1 MIRFYNGKILTL
13 KDGFDISNDEVW
25 VKDDK
30 IFHIG
35 KNDNLVADEEID
47 LNGNLLMPSFKN
59 AHTHSAMTFLR
70 SYADDLPLNE
80 WLYNRVF
87 PLEAKLT
94 ADDIYHLSKLAF
106 AEYLTSG
113 ISACFDMYYFP
124 ENMITASIE
133 CSFRSVLT
141 CGLNDFQESLD
152 KLENYYNKFNN
163 YDSLI
168 SYKLGF
174 HAEYT
179 TSKEKIQGVAKLAE
193 KYKAPVYMHASETKS
208 EVEECVK
215 KYGKTPTQ
223 LFNDL
228 GIWNYGGGAYHSV
241 WVNDDDLQIY
251 KDKNVWAIINAGS
264 NCKLA
269 SGIAPVQKMY
279 DKNINVA
286 IGTDGP
292 ASNNCLDMF
301 REMFLIAATQKI
313 SLCDASVPD
322 ANKILYSATVGSAK
336 SMGLDNCDVIDVGK
350 QADLIV
356 IDMHRPNMQPINN
369 ISKNIVYS
377 GSKENVKLTMVDGKI
392 LYQDGEFKTIDI
404 EETYKQAQRII
415 DSMK

>member
-1 MIRFYNGKILTL
+1 MIRFYNGKVLTL
-13 KDGFDISNDEVW
+13 KNDFEISNDEVW

-70 SYADDLPLNE
+70 SYADDLPLND
-80 WLYNRVF
+80 WLYKRVF

-113 ISACFDMYYFP
+113 ISTCFDMYYFP
-124 ENMITASIE
+124 ENMVKASIE
-133 CSFRSVLT
+133 CGFRSVLT
-141 CGLNDFQESLD
+141 CGLNDFKGSVEE
-152 KLENYYNKFNN
+152 LEEFYNKFNN
-163 YDSLI
+163 CDNLI

-179 TSKEKIQGVAKLAE
+179 TSKDKMEGVAKLAE
-193 KYKAPVYMHASETKS
+193 KYKAPVYMHSSETKS
-208 EVEECVK
+208 ETKECVK

-241 WVNDDDLQIY
+241 WVNDDDLEIY
-251 KDKNVWAIINAGS
+251 KDKNIWAIINAGS

-269 SGIAPVQKMY
+269 SGIAPVQKMF

-301 REMFLIAATQKI
+301 REMFLIAAMQKI
-313 SLCDASVPD
+313 SLNDASVPD
-322 ANKILYSATVGSAK
+322 ANKILYSATIGSAK
-336 SMGLDNCDVIDVGK
+336 SMGLEDCDVIEIGK

-377 GSKENVKLTMVDGKI
+377 GSKENVKMTMVAGKI

>member
-87 PLEAKLT
+87 PLETKVT

-124 ENMITASIE
+124 ENMIKASIE
-133 CSFRSVLT
+133 CGFRSVLT
-141 CGLNDFQESLD
+141 CGLNDFQENLD

-377 GSKENVKLTMVDGKI
+377 GSKENIKLTMVDGKI

>member
-25 VKDDK
+25 VKGDK

-87 PLEAKLT
+87 PLETKVT

-124 ENMITASIE
+124 ENMIKASIE
-133 CSFRSVLT
+133 CGFRSVLT
-141 CGLNDFQESLD
+141 CGLNDFQENLD

-377 GSKENVKLTMVDGKI
+377 GSKENIKLTMVDGKI

>member
-124 ENMITASIE
+124 ENMIKASIE
-133 CSFRSVLT
+133 CGFRSVLT

-377 GSKENVKLTMVDGKI
+377 GSKENVKLTMVNGEI

>member
-124 ENMITASIE
+124 ENMIKASIE
-133 CSFRSVLT
+133 CGFRSVLT

-215 KYGKTPTQ
+215 KYEKTPTQ

>member
-124 ENMITASIE
+124 ENMIKASIE
-133 CSFRSVLT
+133 CGFRSVLT

-241 WVNDDDLQIY
+241 WVNDDDFQIY

-313 SLCDASVPD
+313 SLSDASVPD

>member
-25 VKDDK
+25 VKGDK

-87 PLEAKLT
+87 PLETKVT

-124 ENMITASIE
+124 ENMIKASIE
-133 CSFRSVLT
+133 CGFRSVLT
-141 CGLNDFQESLD
+141 CGLNDFQENLD

-377 GSKENVKLTMVDGKI
+377 GSKENIKLTMVYGKI

>member
-25 VKDDK
+25 VKGDK

-87 PLEAKLT
+87 PLETKVT

-124 ENMITASIE
+124 ENMIKASIE
-133 CSFRSVLT
+133 CGFRSVLT
-141 CGLNDFQESLD
+141 CGLNDFQENLD

-336 SMGLDNCDVIDVGK
+336 SMGLDNCDVIDVRK

-377 GSKENVKLTMVDGKI
+377 GSKENIKLTMVDGKI

>member
-1 MIRFYNGKILTL
+1 MIRFYNGKVLTL
-13 KDGFDISNDEVW
+13 KNDFEISNDEVW

-70 SYADDLPLNE
+70 SYADDLPLND
-80 WLYNRVF
+80 WLYKRVF

-124 ENMITASIE
+124 ENMVKASIE
-133 CSFRSVLT
+133 CGFRSVLT
-141 CGLNDFQESLD
+141 CGLNDFKGSVEE
-152 KLENYYNKFNN
+152 LEEFYNKFNN
-163 YDSLI
+163 CDNLI

-179 TSKEKIQGVAKLAE
+179 TSKDKMEGVAKLAE
-193 KYKAPVYMHASETKS
+193 KYKAPVYMHSSETKS
-208 EVEECVK
+208 ETKECVK

-241 WVNDDDLQIY
+241 WVNDDDLEIY
-251 KDKNVWAIINAGS
+251 KDKNIWAIINAGS

-269 SGIAPVQKMY
+269 SGIAPVQKMF

-301 REMFLIAATQKI
+301 REMFLIAAMQKI
-313 SLCDASVPD
+313 SLNDASVPD
-322 ANKILYSATVGSAK
+322 ANKILYSATIGSAK
-336 SMGLDNCDVIDVGK
+336 SMGLEDCDVIEVGK

-377 GSKENVKLTMVDGKI
+377 GSKENVKMTMVAGKI

>member
-124 ENMITASIE
+124 ENMIKASIE
-133 CSFRSVLT
+133 CGFRSVLT

>member
-124 ENMITASIE
+124 ENMIKASIE
-133 CSFRSVLT
+133 CGFRSVLT

-377 GSKENVKLTMVDGKI
+377 GSKENVKLTMVNGKI

>member
-113 ISACFDMYYFP
+113 ISACFDIYYFP
-124 ENMITASIE
+124 ENMIKASIE
-133 CSFRSVLT
+133 CGFRSVLT

-415 DSMK
+415 DSVK

>member
-124 ENMITASIE
+124 ENMIKASIE
-133 CSFRSVLT
+133 CGFRSVLT

-286 IGTDGP
+286 IGTDGS

>member
-124 ENMITASIE
+124 ENMIKASIE
-133 CSFRSVLT
+133 CGFRSVLT
-141 CGLNDFQESLD
+141 CGLNNFQESLD

-377 GSKENVKLTMVDGKI
+377 GSKENVKLTMVNGKI

>member
-124 ENMITASIE
+124 ENMIKASIE
-133 CSFRSVLT
+133 CGFRSVLT

-313 SLCDASVPD
+313 SLSDASVPD

>member
-124 ENMITASIE
+124 ENMIKASIE
-133 CSFRSVLT
+133 CGFRSVLT

-251 KDKNVWAIINAGS
+251 KDKNVWAIINACS

-377 GSKENVKLTMVDGKI
+377 GSKENVKLTMVNGEI

>member
-124 ENMITASIE
+124 ENMIKASIE
-133 CSFRSVLT
+133 CGFRSILT

>member
-47 LNGNLLMPSFKN
+47 LNGNILMPSFKN

-124 ENMITASIE
+124 ENMIKASIE
-133 CSFRSVLT
+133 CGFRSVLT

>member
-13 KDGFDISNDEVW
+13 KNGFDISNDEVW

-124 ENMITASIE
+124 ENMIKASIE
-133 CSFRSVLT
+133 CGFRSVLT

-163 YDSLI
+163 YDNLI

-313 SLCDASVPD
+313 SLSDASVPD

>member
-133 CSFRSVLT
+133 CGFRSVLT

>member
-1 MIRFYNGKILTL
+1 MSFEKLKAGALTYQDVY
-13 KDGFDISNDEVW
+13 K
-25 VKDDK
+25 
-30 IFHIG
+30 
-35 KNDNLVADEEID
+35 
-47 LNGNLLMPSFKN
+47 
-59 AHTHSAMTFLR
+59 R
-70 SYADDLPLNE
+70 
-80 WLYNRVF
+80 
-87 PLEAKLT
+87 
-94 ADDIYHLSKLAF
+94 
-106 AEYLTSG
+106 
-113 ISACFDMYYFP
+113 
-124 ENMITASIE
+124 
-133 CSFRSVLT
+133 
-141 CGLNDFQESLD
+141 Q
-152 KLENYYNKFNN
+152 NKFNN

-292 ASNNCLDMF
+292 ASNNLS
-301 REMFLIAATQKI
+301 LIHI
-313 SLCDASVPD
+313 
-322 ANKILYSATVGSAK
+322 
-336 SMGLDNCDVIDVGK
+336 
-350 QADLIV
+350 
-356 IDMHRPNMQPINN
+356 
-369 ISKNIVYS
+369 
-377 GSKENVKLTMVDGKI
+377 SKENGKFTCS
-392 LYQDGEFKTIDI
+392 DNI
-404 EETYKQAQRII
+404 EECVKDADIVYTDVWA
-415 DSMK
+415 SMGQENEKEERNKIFKEYQINEKFMSLAKPCLLYTSSFSILLSTLFILC

>member
-1 MIRFYNGKILTL
+1 
-13 KDGFDISNDEVW
+13 
-25 VKDDK
+25 
-30 IFHIG
+30 
-35 KNDNLVADEEID
+35 
-47 LNGNLLMPSFKN
+47 MPSFKN

-124 ENMITASIE
+124 ENMIKASIE
-133 CSFRSVLT
+133 CGFRSVLT

>member
-124 ENMITASIE
+124 ENMIKASIE
-133 CSFRSVLT
+133 CGFRSVLT

-228 GIWNYGGGAYHSV
+228 RIWNYGGGAYHSV

-377 GSKENVKLTMVDGKI
+377 GSKENVKLTMVNGKI

>member
-133 CSFRSVLT
+133 CGFRSVLT

-208 EVEECVK
+208 EMEECVK

>member
-70 SYADDLPLNE
+70 SYADDLPLNK

-87 PLEAKLT
+87 PLETKVT

-124 ENMITASIE
+124 ENMIKASIE
-133 CSFRSVLT
+133 CGFRSVLT
-141 CGLNDFQESLD
+141 CGLNDFQENLD

-377 GSKENVKLTMVDGKI
+377 GSKENIKLTMVDGKI

>member
-87 PLEAKLT
+87 PLEAKLI

-124 ENMITASIE
+124 ENMIKASIE
-133 CSFRSVLT
+133 CGFRSVLT

-377 GSKENVKLTMVDGKI
+377 GSKENVKLTMVNGKI

>member
-25 VKDDK
+25 VKGDK

-80 WLYNRVF
+80 WLYNTVF
-87 PLEAKLT
+87 PLETKVT

-124 ENMITASIE
+124 ENMIKASIE
-133 CSFRSVLT
+133 CGFRSVLT
-141 CGLNDFQESLD
+141 CGLNDFQENLD

-377 GSKENVKLTMVDGKI
+377 GSKENIKLTMVDGKI

>member
-13 KDGFDISNDEVW
+13 KNGFDISNDEVW

-124 ENMITASIE
+124 ENMIKASIE
-133 CSFRSVLT
+133 CGFRSVLT

-313 SLCDASVPD
+313 SLSDASVPD

-336 SMGLDNCDVIDVGK
+336 SMRLDNCDVIDVGK